1 MINDNLEMAKI
12 EMDIERLEN
21 ELLPE
26 DFDLMQLRDTDNTI
40 HWTLKALVVYMED
53 LQKAGI
59 WADELPEAVELL
71 TMNLETNIN
80 IMVYETTGFDA
91 CDFADNKDIT
101 EEEKND
107 YSKLTMLIDV
117 VQMATIGGLSIQ
129 EAGFILSNIDMLD
142 ITKLRS
148 MVDKIEE
155 ETEWLPLG
163 RTRDE
168 IDTFRNQSN

>member
-26 DFDLMQLRDTDNTI
+26 DFDLMQLRGTDNTI
-40 HWTLKALVVYMED
+40 HWTLKALVVYTED

-71 TMNLETNIN
+71 TMNLEANIN

-101 EEEKND
+101 EEE
-107 YSKLTMLIDV
+107 I
-117 VQMATIGGLSIQ
+117 
-129 EAGFILSNIDMLD
+129 
-142 ITKLRS
+142 
-148 MVDKIEE
+148 
-155 ETEWLPLG
+155 EWLPLG
-163 RTRDE
+163 RTMDE
-168 IDTFRNQSN
+168 IDTK